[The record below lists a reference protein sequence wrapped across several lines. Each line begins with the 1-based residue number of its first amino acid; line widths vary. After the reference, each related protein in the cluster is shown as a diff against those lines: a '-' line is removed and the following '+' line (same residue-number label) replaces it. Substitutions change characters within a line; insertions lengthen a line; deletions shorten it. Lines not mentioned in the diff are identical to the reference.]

1 MPLSDSQLLRAFVE
15 SSDDAAFAELVRRRL
30 DFVYGAAL
38 RQVGGDAHRAE
49 DIAQE
54 VFIKLARNAE
64 KLSRHPALLG
74 WLCTATRFAAVD
86 FIRSEQR
93 RKAREQEVNAM
104 QQIEDRGE
112 ADWRRLQPVLDE
124 ALTEL
129 NERDRELVLARYFDA
144 QPFAR
149 IARDFGVTENAAQ
162 HRVER
167 ALDKL
172 HAALSRRHIT
182 STSAALGIALA
193 NQPGVAAPA
202 WLAASITKASLA
214 GVAVGAGVAGWS
226 LFAFMSSVKLTQG
239 FVGALAV
246 VGIGAAVVGAKAD
259 YDAQSAS
266 ALSVRREAALTSSLR
281 DLEKRV
287 QVEARRV
294 QVAEE
299 ENGKLLSAVRNSK
312 TEAAMQPAGES
323 PPITSGLVGQRFK
336 LARDLVS
343 SGDAEAALRE
353 LLWCYDVGMP
363 QVSAMGALRSTSLV
377 GLFAKLGE
385 RYPPALAA
393 LRERRDK
400 AEQLMRANET
410 NFDAVTEYAS
420 INRMLK
426 NDKESVAYF
435 DELPSGDRRRRL
447 LAGNAYDYLVENQRY
462 RDAAEGRPYA
472 SISSLFES
480 MTQEERVL
488 PPDTVNPEQVRR
500 EDHASKIAWAVR
512 DIEMLAGS
520 GDLAHARSL
529 AERLLAFDR
538 SDATKALI
546 QRHAERA
553 GQPGLLTP
561 SGVR

>member
-30 DFVYGAAL
+30 DFVYAAAL
-38 RQVGGDAHRAE
+38 RQLGGDAHRTE
-49 DIAQE
+49 DVVQE

-74 WLCTATRFAAVD
+74 WLCTTTRFAAVD

-104 QQIEDRGE
+104 QQNEDRGE
-112 ADWRRLQPVLDE
+112 ADWHRLQPVLDE

-149 IARDFGVTENAAQ
+149 LARDLGVTENAAQ

-202 WLAASITKASLA
+202 WLAASVTKASLA
-214 GVAVGAGVAGWS
+214 GAAAGAGVAGWG
-226 LFAFMSSVKLTQG
+226 LFAFMSSVKLTSVL
-239 FVGALAV
+239 VGALAV
-246 VGIGAAVVGAKAD
+246 VGIGAAVIGARAD
-259 YDAQSAS
+259 YDAQSAF
-266 ALSVRREAALTSSLR
+266 ALAARREAALTGDLR

-287 QVEARRV
+287 QAEARRV
-294 QVAEE
+294 QAAEE

-312 TEAAMQPAGES
+312 TEAAVQPSGES
-323 PPITSGLVGQRFK
+323 PPITSGLVSQRFK
-336 LARDLVS
+336 LALDLVN
-343 SGDAEAALRE
+343 SGDAGAALRE

-363 QVSAMGALRSTSLV
+363 QIRSMGPLRSTSV
-377 GLFAKLGE
+377 RLFVKLGE
-385 RYPPALAA
+385 RYPAALAA
-393 LRERRDK
+393 LRERRDD
-400 AEQLMRANET
+400 AEQLMRASET
-410 NFDAVTEYAS
+410 DVDAVEQYGS
-420 INRMLK
+420 INHALK
-426 NDKESVAYF
+426 NDAESVAYY
-435 DELPSGDRRRRL
+435 DTLPPGDRRRRR
-447 LAGNAYDYLVENQRY
+447 LASAAYDYLVENQRY
-462 RDAAEGRPYA
+462 KDAAEGKPYA
-472 SISSLFES
+472 VISAMADRMISEQIGEES
-480 MTQEERVL
+480 RGLVITSV
-488 PPDTVNPEQVRR
+488 
-500 EDHASKIAWAVR
+500 AK

-538 SDATKALI
+538 SDTTTALI

-561 SGVR
+561 SGGR